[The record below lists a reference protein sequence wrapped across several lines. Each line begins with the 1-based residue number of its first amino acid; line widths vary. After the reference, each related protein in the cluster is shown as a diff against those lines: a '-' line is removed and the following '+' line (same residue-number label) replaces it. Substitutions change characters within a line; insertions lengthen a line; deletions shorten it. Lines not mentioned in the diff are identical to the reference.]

1 MIDKEEVKRILSN
14 TISDKTVCYK
24 MEFRPS
30 ELAKGIKKIA
40 NIAEDYGFVFIGV
53 EVVNDKY
60 NIQNLSKGF
69 DINSI
74 AMKAI
79 KELTVTP
86 QIESECIEINHK
98 NIYVLKIY
106 KVIGGTSLA
115 NDTLY
120 DENITAF
127 IKELYNVCVKLQGNA
142 KYISATED
150 ERNDYVRDMLEQR
163 NYEISDQTRRGIS
176 ATGKASG
183 EVDIFVKKDGN
194 PFTVIEALNLSS
206 LDRTYL
212 STHLNKIYSYDTTG
226 NVFNVCLSYVTVKD
240 FNSFWEKYMDYVRKH
255 DYPYPILDSDDNI
268 DNDYAGSEI
277 KIMTTTHNRSGK
289 KTILYHICVKI
300 LDK

>member
-30 ELAKGIKKIA
+30 ELAKGIKRIA

-86 QIESECIEINHK
+86 QIESECIEINRK

-212 STHLNKIYSYDTTG
+212 SIHLNKIYSYDTTG

-255 DYPYPILDSDDNI
+255 DYSYPILDSDDNI

-277 KIMTTTHNRSGK
+277 KIMTTTHNRSGR